1 MFFTSICH
9 STTLE
14 CLAVKKK
21 ENWEIIALW
30 SVMEDDKSSVLTF
43 VLGYSA
49 SMTTSIHFSRSF
61 ERAANV
67 SSSWE
72 VLTFQIY
79 SIQSRCGVIWDP
91 FSSDLGSICDTICLQ
106 KSHPNTQCGWQST
119 EKIQSFSCLSKISR
133 KSTVFENHSKSRIQH
148 LRAKRARFTF

>member
-21 ENWEIIALW
+21 KNWEIIALW

-49 SMTTSIHFSRSF
+49 SMTTSIHFFFSRSF

-106 KSHPNTQCGWQST
+106 KSHRKLNAGGNQP
-119 EKIQSFSCLSKISR
+119 KKKKRFSLNSSMIFRILKNILYLIS
-133 KSTVFENHSKSRIQH
+133 
-148 LRAKRARFTF
+148 